1 MEAFPTFRVKGV
13 GQREMGPQ
21 GGGREEEWGQCSTA
35 ALSTGAPLREV
46 RESLSLQKRN

>member
-1 MEAFPTFRVKGV
+1 MEAFPTFRIKGV

-21 GGGREEEWGQCSTA
+21 GGGRG
-35 ALSTGAPLREV
+35 GV